1 PDVLY
6 YGDFHDPD
14 VQRWN
19 NVGFLDNYYQTVAD
33 PNSHF
38 TFTPNGRAIAGA
50 DINRPLD
57 GRSGFTADDRIAGTH
72 GRPISWDRGTVEMS
86 ADASYDSKAVR
97 DLPHDAKDKDDLI
110 YRALYNRDY
119 TNDMPAIL
127 PDLKYN
133 DTPWYLAD
141 ERNSQPQAAQFN
153 AAAAVWEGIQEGY
166 YFSVDGGGFAPTGGG
181 VDPQTDNTED
191 DHPGHP
197 HPRPAGPGR

>member
-1 PDVLY
+1 MTTLDPHDFIQPGLDVPIGTVTDLAGAAIGAAAGSWFFGVGALAGARTGVEVAELLRAVLGVPDVLY

-50 DINRPLD
+50 DINRQLD
-57 GRSGFTADDRIAGTH
+57 GRSGFTVDDRIAGTH
-72 GRPISWDRGTVEMS
+72 GRPISWYMGTVDLS
-86 ADASYDSKAVR
+86 AYAIYDSKAVR

-141 ERNSQPQAAQFN
+141 
-153 AAAAVWEGIQEGY
+153 
-166 YFSVDGGGFAPTGGG
+166 
-181 VDPQTDNTED
+181 
-191 DHPGHP
+191 
-197 HPRPAGPGR
+197 